1 MAGIALWY
9 VVMSI
14 WRTSTAGPYNI
25 ISPQYTYLSYAIAWT
40 NDNMFRYTT
49 GKQTAF
55 TVDEL
60 CIFNVVV
67 VTYKES
73 DYSNKKRSAHFPKL
87 GFNFH
92 SLPQL
97 ALIEMKIG
105 IYCVKHCM
113 AGVGGNQTKWHPH
126 KRRSRSV
133 RWAMTSTLS
142 SWFNSIKSAWCDL
155 FCG

>member
-1 MAGIALWY
+1 
-9 VVMSI
+9 
-14 WRTSTAGPYNI
+14 
-25 ISPQYTYLSYAIAWT
+25 
-40 NDNMFRYTT
+40 MFRYTT
-49 GKQTAF
+49 AGKQTAF

-73 DYSNKKRSAHFPKL
+73 EYLNKKRSAHFPKL

-113 AGVGGNQTKWHPH
+113 AGAAWEAIKLNDTPIKDDHDLCSEQRHPH
-126 KRRSRSV
+126 CRP
-133 RWAMTSTLS
+133 
-142 SWFNSIKSAWCDL
+142 D
-155 FCG
+155 